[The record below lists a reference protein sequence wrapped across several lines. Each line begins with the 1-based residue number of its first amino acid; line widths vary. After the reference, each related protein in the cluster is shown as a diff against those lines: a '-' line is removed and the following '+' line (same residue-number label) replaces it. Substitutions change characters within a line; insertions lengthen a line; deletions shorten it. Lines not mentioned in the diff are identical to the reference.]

1 MKNFVTL
8 GALVI
13 SLALIIYLYVRL
25 SATERQ
31 LTDAQRRMADCE
43 QVTFQL
49 QNQLSQQARM
59 QAREAGQPVPGEQ
72 E

>member
-1 MKNFVTL
+1 MKNFLTL

-13 SLALIIYLYVRL
+13 SLALIVYLYVRL
-25 SATERQ
+25 TAAEQ
-31 LTDAQRRMADCE
+31 ELALTKHRLDDCE

-49 QNQLSQQARM
+49 QNKLTQQT
-59 QAREAGQPVPGEQ
+59 REKAAAASQPVPGAQ

>member
-1 MKNFVTL
+1 MKNFITL

-13 SLALIIYLYVRL
+13 SLALIVYLYVRL
-25 SATERQ
+25 SAAERE
-31 LTDAQRRMADCE
+31 LAQAKRHVADCE

-49 QNQLSQQARM
+49 QNQLTAQARDK
-59 QAREAGQPVPGEQ
+59 AAAAGQPVPGEQ

>member
-1 MKNFVTL
+1 MKNLLTL

-13 SLALIIYLYVRL
+13 SLALIVYLYLRL
-25 SATERQ
+25 SSAERE
-31 LTDAQRRMADCE
+31 LTLTKRRLDDCE

-49 QNQLSQQARM
+49 QNKLTEQT
-59 QAREAGQPVPGEQ
+59 REKAAAAGRPVAGGQ

>member
-1 MKNFVTL
+1 MKNFATL

-25 SATERQ
+25 STTERQ
-31 LTDAQRRMADCE
+31 LADAQRRMVDCE

-59 QAREAGQPVPGEQ
+59 QARGAGQPTPAEQ
-72 E
+72 Q

>member
-1 MKNFVTL
+1 MKNFITL

-25 SATERQ
+25 SAAERQ
-31 LTDAQRRMADCE
+31 LTEAQRHIADCE

-49 QNQLSQQARM
+49 QNKLTA
-59 QAREAGQPVPGEQ
+59 QARERAAAAGQPIPGEQ

>member
-1 MKNFVTL
+1 MKNFITL

-13 SLALIIYLYVRL
+13 SLALIVYLYIRL
-25 SATERQ
+25 SATERE
-31 LTDAQRRMADCE
+31 LTLTKQRLEDCG

-49 QNQLSQQARM
+49 QNKLTE
-59 QAREAGQPVPGEQ
+59 QAREKAAAAGQPIPGEQ